1 MARKDYV
8 KQDTNFDWEDFKA
21 KSPQV
26 DFLSPE
32 TVSIM
37 LNAKPEPITPPV
49 SSTTQ
54 ITIK

>member
-8 KQDTNFDWEDFKA
+8 KQDTSFDWESFKA
-21 KSPQV
+21 TSPQV

-37 LNAKPEPITPPV
+37 LNATPEPV
-49 SSTTQ
+49 SPTTQ